1 MMDNTEVIVKRKM
14 LLESERERVETLN
27 INSQEDHDSLF
38 LTIRVR
44 TAMQKNVI
52 MYQLN
57 NYDNEK
63 KNHY

>member
-1 MMDNTEVIVKRKM
+1 M
-14 LLESERERVETLN
+14 ETLN

-38 LTIRVR
+38 LTVRVR

-57 NYDNEK
+57 NYDN
-63 KNHY
+63 KNKFHY